1 MNIVFDTNVL
11 ISSTQWDNSVSQKLL
26 FKLIEKNANIFSSRE
41 ILNEYQKVLK
51 RDFEYSNEEL
61 IKIMEKVL
69 LLLKLVE
76 PKEKID
82 VVKNDPEDN
91 KIIECAVASNSEYI
105 ITYDRKHLL
114 ILKGYKGIKI
124 ITPEEMLKLI

>member
-105 ITYDRKHLL
+105 ELMTEN
-114 ILKGYKGIKI
+114 
-124 ITPEEMLKLI
+124 TCWC